1 MINID
6 KNNFYIFIISS
17 LVSIITITYLG
28 IAYNRKQNLNN
39 INFKLMVLIIPLIYG
54 ILGVINYKM
63 IEEYG
68 VNSSLI
74 VGGLLGLIFS
84 LVGRFILN
92 LPTKLFNFTKNNEYQ
107 VHIIAI
113 ILYSIIFRFIITPLS
128 ILFSQYQ

>member
-6 KNNFYIFIISS
+6 KNTLYIFIISS

-28 IAYNRKQNLNN
+28 VAYYRKQKPSNV
-39 INFKLMVLIIPLIYG
+39 NFKLMVLIIPLIYG
-54 ILGVINYKM
+54 ISGVINYKM

-68 VNSSLI
+68 INSSLI
-74 VGGLLGLIFS
+74 VGGLVGLLFS

-92 LPTKLFNFTKNNEYQ
+92 LPTKLFEFTKNNEYQ
-107 VHIIAI
+107 VHIIAV

-128 ILFSQYQ
+128 IIFS